1 MVSVCTDSWGAQVT
15 VARAFGKW
23 CGVGLALLVLV
34 PVAVAPAYAENLPDL
49 SPKSYPAAK
58 VYRGKVKLPDFN
70 GRDKDFRLFRT
81 TITKEMLEG
90 VNFAG
95 EYRVNQVGCGA
106 QCTFVFVSSNRTG
119 EVFDFPLG
127 GDDNLLM
134 KLEFGL
140 DSRLMTAQWASYE
153 PDRCVLEYLV
163 FDAGR
168 WKELYSRQVGTFEA
182 CHDPIDENAAQS
194 DPERRAP

>member
-1 MVSVCTDSWGAQVT
+1 MT
-15 VARAFGKW
+15 VAKACGKW
-23 CGVGLALLVLV
+23 CGVGLAPLILVLA
-34 PVAVAPAYAENLPDL
+34 AVAPAFAEKLPDL
-49 SPKSYPAAK
+49 SPRSYPATK
-58 VYRGKVKLPDFN
+58 VYKGKVKLPDFN

-119 EVFDFPLG
+119 EVFDFPRG
-127 GDDNLLM
+127 GDDNHLM
-134 KLEFGL
+134 TLGFGL
-140 DSRLMTAQWASYE
+140 HSRLMMAQWASYE

-168 WKELYSRQVGTFEA
+168 WEELYSRQVGTFEA
-182 CHDPIDENAAQS
+182 CYNEIDENVAQF
-194 DPERRAP
+194 DPGRKAP